1 MLRQNS
7 DSHPAEL
14 DQGRYCRLVEI
25 ERRVTQPTEELLSG
39 FRAIVVNGPR
49 QAGKS
54 TLVRQVQRTRGPVIT
69 LDDPGTLD
77 AALTDPVGFLDGQ
90 PPRIAIDEFQR
101 GGNDLLLA
109 MKARLDQSDD
119 RGQYL
124 LAGSTRFLSTRTLSE
139 TLTGRVGLAELLPL
153 SMGERLG
160 MRETFLDRLFDGEL
174 PTATASLGRA
184 DYAELI
190 ACGGFPELVLGPT
203 TRRFRATW
211 CESYLRTVTALAN
224 VEQAAEI
231 RRPELVR
238 QLLDQVA
245 ARSAGEIVVADLAR
259 ELQASEGLINSYL
272 DVLDTLYLV
281 RLLPACTTS
290 RTNRAKRR
298 RAAHLVDTAL
308 AAHLVDQNADDLAQP
323 YSAWFGPL
331 LESFVVGELAKHATW
346 TERPVSLAHYRDRDQ
361 REVDVVIERGRQ
373 IAAVEVKATATPRP
387 QDARHLAFLRD
398 RTGDRFTIGVVLHT
412 GSQHIA
418 LGDRLV
424 ALPVSSLWA

>member
-1 MLRQNS
+1 MLT
-7 DSHPAEL
+7 
-14 DQGRYCRLVEI
+14 VEFD
-25 ERRVTQPTEELLSG
+25 RHVTRPTEELLAG
-39 FRAIVVNGPR
+39 FRAVVINGPR

-54 TLVRQVQRTRGPVIT
+54 TLVRQVQRDRGPVIT
-69 LDDPGTLD
+69 LDEPGALHAAVSDPI
-77 AALTDPVGFLDGQ
+77 GFLHGQ
-90 PPRIAIDEFQR
+90 PDHVAIDEFQR

-109 MKARLDQSDD
+109 LKAQLDGSNE

-139 TLTGRVGLAELLPL
+139 TLTGRVELAELLPL

-160 MRETFLDRLFDGEL
+160 VHETFLDRLFDGDL
-174 PTATASLGRA
+174 PTDPNPLDRA
-184 DYAELI
+184 DYAELV
-190 ACGGFPELVLGPT
+190 ACGGFPEMVLGPT

-245 ARSAGEIVVADLAR
+245 ARSAGEIVVADLGR
-259 ELQASEGLINSYL
+259 ELQSSEGLINSYL

-281 RLLPACTTS
+281 RLLPAWTTS

-298 RAAHLVDTAL
+298 RVAHLVDTAL
-308 AAHLVDQNADDLAQP
+308 AAHLVDQNADDLAQTD
-323 YSAWFGPL
+323 SAWFGPL
-331 LESFVVGELAKHATW
+331 LESFVVGELAKQATW

-373 IAAVEVKATATPRP
+373 VAAIEVKATATPRP
-387 QDARHLAFLRD
+387 HDARHLAFIRD
-398 RTGDRFTIGVVLHT
+398 RLEERFTLGVVLHT
-412 GSQHIA
+412 GRQHIV

-424 ALPVSSLWA
+424 AAPVSSLWA